1 MLKSQAGE
9 AIPGLIGRGRF
20 LRRTGTWSASCL
32 EKPLLCGHMHGSG
45 LDLRGH
51 ADL

>member
-9 AIPGLIGRGRF
+9 ATPGLIGPGRF
-20 LRRTGTWSASCL
+20 LRRAGTWSASCL
-32 EKPLLCGHMHGSG
+32 EKPLLCGHMRRSG
-45 LDLRGH
+45 LGLRGH

>member
-9 AIPGLIGRGRF
+9 VTPGLIGPGRF
-20 LRRTGTWSASCL
+20 SRKAGTWSASCL
-32 EKPLLCGHMHGSG
+32 EKSLLCGHMHGSG